1 MKAKVGSSVQVFF
14 LFEAEEDARLAAE
27 AAEAGVHR
35 LLMTFWTSQSREVES
50 QRVSTRLK
58 ARRKQRQP
66 QQPWRRRAEVRF
78 TSDSAKL
85 QGIEWKK
92 RASTQICSRFAG
104 LLGLWSVTYT
114 GAA

>member
-1 MKAKVGSSVQVFF
+1 MFF